1 MLIKNFTNLNSH
13 AMKNSTLKVALV
25 AVATFIGFTASA
37 QPWHATQGDYTLG
50 DTTTIVN
57 NKVTINKAMP
67 FWVYPSV
74 AYNPAYVAPNAT
86 HYTPVASITANVL
99 SSFTWT
105 LNVPANGAVM
115 TQTNANNNYVELSFD
130 KTGVQKI
137 GVVETPAGG
146 GVCPGKMIR
155 YDVNV
160 IDVPAANIS
169 NAVSTTYG
177 LGNVIAAACDGD
189 ATLATTIDIN
199 LSNANEEAP
208 YYVNLGYKVYTVDA
222 LDGSGDIPHSGT
234 VLDNVAA
241 GVTDYTASS
250 SVTVFGQDGTTVPSA
265 TNPIVINAT
274 PVVGSH
280 AYSIQ
285 NSKITVYEFTYNNLN
300 GKVSRASDYLAAR
313 AGSWSATDFG
323 NFTYYPT
330 VAANTKYYII
340 AFAKPVTGPIYHIA
354 SNFAY

>member
-1 MLIKNFTNLNSH
+1 
-13 AMKNSTLKVALV
+13 MKNSTLKVALV

-280 AYSIQ
+280 ASCGFFSPVADNNATRLYMASILYFLT
-285 NSKITVYEFTYNNLN
+285 I
-300 GKVSRASDYLAAR
+300 
-313 AGSWSATDFG
+313 
-323 NFTYYPT
+323 
-330 VAANTKYYII
+330 AANFFPSN
-340 AFAKPVTGPIYHIA
+340 ASSSSSGPSSPSFMHGEQFRSAATTWLFPYMCLR
-354 SNFAY
+354 